1 MIDAD
6 VIVTIP
12 RSSSEP
18 AVATL
23 TSPTGEL
30 LDATTVEIS
39 VGTDENTY
47 TWEAAVW
54 VDAEASTRTAR
65 TVAARSWATP
75 GEYVVHV
82 RLDNAQIIRCTNT
95 IQVP

>member
-12 RSSSEP
+12 RTSNEP

-23 TSPTGEL
+23 TSPTGEI
-30 LDATTVEIS
+30 LDPTSVEIS

-47 TWEAAVW
+47 TWEAATW
-54 VDAEASTRTAR
+54 LDPAAATRTVR
-65 TVAARSWATP
+65 SVAARTWTT